1 MVQIHI
7 LILYYIVVT
16 VRPNKI
22 FYKMYFIEEP
32 ILNIDNSS
40 YGSGTLTRAF
50 LQRVF
55 QQCLTYDGEM
65 DYKTYLD
72 LVLALENRRQPAAL
86 AYLFRVLDINSQG
99 YLDAFTLN
107 YFFKVRGIDTNN
119 FVSFLAFPI
128 FFCSSHWC
136 FWFPH
141 ISLSSFKII
150 LASLA

>member
-128 FFCSSHWC
+128 FFCSSH
-136 FWFPH
+136 
-141 ISLSSFKII
+141 
-150 LASLA
+150 

>member
-1 MVQIHI
+1 
-7 LILYYIVVT
+7 
-16 VRPNKI
+16 
-22 FYKMYFIEEP
+22 MYFIEEP

-119 FVSFLAFPI
+119 FVSFLAFRI
-128 FFCSSHWC
+128 FFAVLIDVLDSHT
-136 FWFPH
+136 FRYH
-141 ISLSSFKII
+141 HLK
-150 LASLA
+150 